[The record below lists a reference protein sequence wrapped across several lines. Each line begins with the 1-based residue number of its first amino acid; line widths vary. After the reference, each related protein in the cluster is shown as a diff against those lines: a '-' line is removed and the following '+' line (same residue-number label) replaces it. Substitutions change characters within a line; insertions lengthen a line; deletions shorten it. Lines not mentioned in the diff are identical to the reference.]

1 MGGLSPMSEDGV
13 KINGVLLKADDT
25 RMVESGSALPGAEGE
40 RSQVK
45 FDTCSAQSLVNVL
58 SQRGPQ
64 NSAGSNGK
72 DVDINRLA
80 ADRITFGE
88 ALSVTDGVSKQALSM
103 LTGLPKRRKRQY
115 LPGSFLEA
123 QSYVNAREDAKKKQG
138 VQTLGSETV
147 SVSAQKEGPYPGVV
161 EGSGDV
167 AAFWLYV
174 EDYFRDICQE
184 DVHELLGFL
193 KPMELETVL
202 NMEPLG
208 MKEGLEMV
216 KTEEQGARQG
226 DVEFTFDQMTPGVGM
241 DPGMDTLLSGRRS
254 SRRVSS
260 KKMADS
266 STEVGG
272 TGHRSSRSQAQR
284 DAAAVNSRGVSLGA
298 MNSGSITAS
307 GENISDLEQSMP
319 MSVTLTPEGAPA
331 KTVLESFESNKLSEL
346 LSALTNLQNCFYP
359 EMPSNQDEISSDK
372 DAIKRRLEAIIGRGK
387 QIGATR
393 GIRHLWT
400 DMLLNTPVPEH
411 VKEAVTE
418 PYYLDPPTSLS
429 QKVFGNI
436 NVFDIAQE
444 EYNQGIAS
452 EPHSPTA
459 HEQQDSKADGGSKID
474 GDPSKHIHVQKVSID
489 VMKSIA
495 EGVDDQLVQGAK
507 ADELFKAIMQESKLL
522 QAAPQDE
529 IAAETLAL
537 QSELVSVMAANRA
550 RLFHVL
556 KLALADLAQ
565 QSSTREL
572 LKEESNFVKAF
583 FDVRTL
589 VFVAFK

>member
-1 MGGLSPMSEDGV
+1 
-13 KINGVLLKADDT
+13 
-25 RMVESGSALPGAEGE
+25 
-40 RSQVK
+40 
-45 FDTCSAQSLVNVL
+45 
-58 SQRGPQ
+58 
-64 NSAGSNGK
+64 
-72 DVDINRLA
+72 
-80 ADRITFGE
+80 
-88 ALSVTDGVSKQALSM
+88 
-103 LTGLPKRRKRQY
+103 
-115 LPGSFLEA
+115 
-123 QSYVNAREDAKKKQG
+123 
-138 VQTLGSETV
+138 
-147 SVSAQKEGPYPGVV
+147 
-161 EGSGDV
+161 
-167 AAFWLYV
+167 
-174 EDYFRDICQE
+174 
-184 DVHELLGFL
+184 
-193 KPMELETVL
+193 
-202 NMEPLG
+202 MEPLG

-216 KTEEQGARQG
+216 KTEEQGAGQG
-226 DVEFTFDQMTPGVGM
+226 DGEFTFDQMTPGASM
-241 DPGMDTLLSGRRS
+241 YPGMEAFLSGRRS

-266 STEVGG
+266 SAEVGG
-272 TGHRSSRSQAQR
+272 TSHRRSQAQR
-284 DAAAVNSRGVSLGA
+284 DASAVNSRGASLGA
-298 MNSGSITAS
+298 MNSGSINAS
-307 GENISDLEQSMP
+307 GDKMNEMEKSMP

-331 KTVLESFESNKLSEL
+331 KTVLESFESGKLSEL
-346 LSALTNLQNCFYP
+346 LSALTNLQNCFHP
-359 EMPSNQDEISSDK
+359 EIPSNQDEIKSDK
-372 DAIKRRLEAIIGRGK
+372 DAIKRRLEASIGRGK
-387 QIGATR
+387 QVGATR

-429 QKVFGNI
+429 QKVLGNI

-444 EYNQGIAS
+444 EYNQGAAS

-459 HEQQDSKADGGSKID
+459 HEQQDSKADGGSKVD

-495 EGVDDQLVQGAK
+495 EGADDQLVQGAK

-550 RLFHVL
+550 RLFHIL

-572 LKEESNFVKAF
+572 LEEESNFVKSF
-583 FDVRTL
+583 FDVRTPVL
-589 VFVAFK
+589 VALEYLSVFFLNEISKFLRFLFICAED